1 MGSGLTVPGPS
12 ENMTTKRAKSR
23 KKRPPEQ
30 ALLLCLRQAQ
40 RLDSIAVPL
49 SRRGDEERCVEWFR
63 LPDGGVRLAR
73 DSVDAFYELVDTLE
87 DDRRI
92 GYEFSAKTIQ
102 KKVKDLLLSAVLGE
116 TDFDRAEVDAQT
128 AWRAL
133 LGTFERGFRQASYF
147 VPIANLEL
155 SGLDEV
161 VVGAAKIHANTPS
174 MKDKISASMA
184 QIIRGNPRYTE
195 EEQERQLAFVLEHI
209 DLPTGRCTAE
219 VSLRVHPDRGF
230 ELAAAAARESVAILR
245 LVALLSERWG
255 PPAVP
260 SLLGD
265 VIQAHR
271 VQFRLAEGQE
281 FGIQGDMVGIGPV
294 QPLCLTRKAVKDLQP
309 QLKALGAAVERR
321 VHERRDMQ
329 YRISTALRWWSDAIV
344 EPEASSRFLKFC
356 VALEALLIDR
366 ETDAIA
372 TKLAQS
378 VAVLLADNT
387 EARLSYDALTREIY
401 DTRSRIAH
409 EGKDAR
415 VRRLMAAVHRIAAA
429 SILSVAGL
437 AYEKQFTSADD
448 LTKWVKGQ
456 LYG

>member
-1 MGSGLTVPGPS
+1 
-12 ENMTTKRAKSR
+12 MTTKRAKSQ

-30 ALLLCLRQAQ
+30 ALLVCLREAE
-40 RLDSIAVPL
+40 RLGSIAVPL
-49 SRRGDEERCVEWFR
+49 SRRGDEERRVEWFR
-63 LPDGGVRLAR
+63 FPKGGVRLAR
-73 DSVDAFYELVDTLE
+73 DSVDAFKDVVAALE
-87 DDRRI
+87 DDARI
-92 GYEFSAKTIQ
+92 GYEFSAKTMQ
-102 KKVKDLLLSAVLGE
+102 ERVKDLLLAAVFGE

-133 LGTFERGFRQASYF
+133 LGTFERGFREASYF

-155 SGLDEV
+155 SGVDEV
-161 VVGAAKIHANTPS
+161 VVGAAKLHANTPS

-195 EEQERQLAFVLEHI
+195 EEQERQLAFMLEQI
-209 DLPTGRCTAE
+209 DLPTGCCTAE

-294 QPLCLTRKAVKDLQP
+294 QRLRLTRRDIEDVRP
-309 QLKALGAAVERR
+309 HLKALGTAVERP
-321 VHERRDMQ
+321 VHRRKDMQ
-329 YRISTALRWWSDAIV
+329 SRISAALRWWSDAIV
-344 EPEASSRFLKFC
+344 EPEPNSRFLKFC

-378 VAVLLADNT
+378 VAVLLADDT
-387 EARLSYDALTREIY
+387 EARLRYDALTREIY
-401 DTRSRIAH
+401 NTRSRIAH

-415 VRRLMAAVHRIAAA
+415 ARRLMGDVHRIAAA